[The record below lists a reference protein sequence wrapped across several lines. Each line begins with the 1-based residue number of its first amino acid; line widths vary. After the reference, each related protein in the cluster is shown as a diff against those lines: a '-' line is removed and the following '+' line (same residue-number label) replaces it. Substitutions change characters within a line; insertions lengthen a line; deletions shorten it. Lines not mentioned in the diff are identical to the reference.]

1 MNLNYPHITGISVS
15 ALFEF
20 EKNSKRALL
29 FIKNISTGRIFVFEE
44 GDQYVLVIR
53 IELDAPALFMIL
65 FCGCWAIWSLGISSE

>member
-20 EKNSKRALL
+20 EKISKRALL
-29 FIKNISTGRIFVFEE
+29 FIKKYQQAGFLVFEE

-53 IELDAPALFMIL
+53 IELDALALFMIL
-65 FCGCWAIWSLGISSE
+65 FCSCWAIWSLGISSE